1 MLGRLFRISSEEMP
15 EVPLWKV
22 WRRRRYVVTL
32 LTFLGFF
39 NLYALRVNV
48 SVVIVDMTENKTHT
62 DSNGTV
68 VRESEFD
75 WDTELQGLVLSSFF
89 YGYICTQLLGGWL
102 ALRVGGAVL
111 MTCAVAVSAV
121 LALVTPVLV
130 RLSVYAFIAIR
141 VIQGL
146 VQLAA
151 SSPQP
156 HGSLTQR
163 QGSGLTLHVFQG
175 MSYPAAQAM
184 WSQWAPPRE
193 RSVLANVGYAGC
205 DLGSVVAMTVSGV
218 ITAKLGWPAV
228 FYIFGFV
235 ALAWTALWVLVV
247 RRAPKEDHHID
258 PREQQYIEESLGGP
272 PEHQNQEYPW
282 KNLLTSMPVWAVLVA
297 NFTANWGFY
306 TMLTELPTFMK
317 ETLNF
322 NIEESGILSALPS
335 LLMLF
340 ILPLAGFSA
349 DWLINRK
356 LLTIG
361 QVRKTFCCGSF
372 IVQAVFM
379 MVVAYVMKPVA
390 AVASLT
396 TGVGIGAFAYSS
408 FFVNPLDIAPQY
420 ASIIVGLSN
429 TAGTVP
435 GIVSPILI
443 GHIVPNRT
451 EKEWRLVFL
460 ITSAVYIVGTILYG
474 IFASGETQ
482 RWAKQGQK

>member
-111 MTCAVAVSAV
+111 MTSAVAVSAL
-121 LALVTPVLV
+121 LALATPLLV
-130 RLSVYAFIAIR
+130 RSSVYAFIAIR

-146 VQLAA
+146 VQ
-151 SSPQP
+151 
-156 HGSLTQR
+156 
-163 QGSGLTLHVFQG
+163 G
-175 MSYPAAQAM
+175 MSYPAAQAL

-205 DLGSVVAMTVSGV
+205 DLGTVVAMTVSGV
-218 ITAKLGWPAV
+218 ITAQLGWPAV

-235 ALAWTALWVLVV
+235 GLAWTALWVLVV

-282 KNLLTSMPVWAVLVA
+282 KSLLTSLPVWAVLVA

-322 NIEESGILSALPS
+322 NIEESGIMSALPS

-356 LLTIG
+356 ILTIG

-482 RWAKQGQK
+482 RWANQGQK